1 MTSSTGD
8 SLSGDAPGNA
18 IAVIGMAGRFPGAN
32 SVSAFWRNLR
42 DGVESIVDL
51 SEDDLLAAGV
61 SERALANRSYVRR
74 AALMSGI
81 EEFDADFFGFTPHA
95 ARMLDPQHRL
105 FLQTTFHAL
114 EDAGYDPADLE
125 ATVGVFGTSSASGY
139 LLHNLMSNHDP
150 MMVIGQGASFE
161 MVNLSLQNDK
171 DHLATRVAHQFDFR
185 GPALAV
191 ATACSSSLV
200 AVHLACQSIL
210 NGECDIAL
218 AGGSSLRVPHRVGYW
233 YEQGSMVSPTGHC
246 RPFDVR
252 SDGTIFGSG
261 VGVVVLKALQDAV
274 DDGDHIHAVIRG
286 SALNNDGSTKMTY
299 AAPNAMGQAE
309 VIAEAHAIAGVDA
322 ASIGYIES
330 HGTGTPLGD
339 PIEIE
344 GLRQAFDLAE
354 ETRSGPCYIGSVK
367 SNIGHLE
374 TAAGI
379 AGLIKAILCL
389 ENQAIPATLHYTSPN
404 PELHIDRGPFRVRA
418 ADGPWESDGIRRA
431 GVSSFGVGGTNA
443 HIVLE
448 EAPTARRAPTATSS
462 PQVLVL
468 SEKTQEAL
476 AQSRAAL
483 ADELTATSEAEGFRL
498 PDAAYTLTRRR
509 KEPIRLAAV
518 VHDQQDAAAVLSAA
532 ETDNVFIGA
541 GHPDWDS
548 SETSGER
555 VAFLFPGQ
563 GAQHIGMAR
572 GLHDSEPVFA
582 RHFDECA
589 TAFSDEMGYD
599 LRAEIFDGVGRNL
612 EHTDRA
618 QPALFTVEYA
628 LAKLIQ
634 SYGVQPSIMAG
645 HSIGE
650 YPAAT
655 LAGVFD
661 LDTAVK
667 VVSMRA
673 RLMHAAPRGVM
684 VAVALSPEAIAE
696 YLTADVDLATINDPS
711 SSVVA
716 GSEEAIRTFQA
727 GLAEKGIVARR
738 VRTSHAFHSRLMDPV
753 VAEFTAFLSRMTL
766 REPKIPLLSNIT
778 GTTMSAAEAINP
790 GTWSRQIRATVR
802 FADELDLLLADPN
815 RVLVEVGP
823 GGTLTSSAGRHP
835 RWSETHRAV
844 RLMRH
849 QAQNR
854 SDHDTFL
861 LGLGQLWAADV
872 AIDWNP
878 TWRRGAAEPSAG
890 PQLVQLPGY
899 PFQKQ
904 RHWVEHNAHA
914 SWLAGGGVA
923 DGAQAGPAAGTASA
937 HGVPATA
944 GGTSQVEAALLRI
957 WTQCLGLTDIN
968 RNANFFELG
977 GDSLIAISVAMTAGH
992 EGLDLTPQDLYENQT
1007 VAALAKVL
1015 TARYAEGGL
1024 ARQSLDDI
1032 TNPPLPPNVAYL
1044 LEHGLRDVGRWR
1056 VPVILHL
1063 RSDIDE
1069 EDVRAVLTAVTGV
1082 HDALRVYIVQRAGN
1096 WDQHIAAAGEF
1107 SELVARPLPE
1117 GPDAPASG
1125 SSQEREMVRAILDE
1139 QIREHQLLNSPLT
1152 ATFIRGAAGGPSYLA
1167 LAVHGIAA
1175 DMPTDSV
1182 SRDVLLADIFTAFN
1196 QRMSGEEIVL
1206 VPGPTSWC
1214 EWSQR
1219 CAGLA
1224 SHPAV
1229 LDSRDYWLE
1238 TAAKST
1244 LSVAGPEPT
1253 QPPVAE
1259 DLVRLSLALST
1270 ADTGEVDDARRRLRL
1285 PVEDILLA
1293 ALGRTVAAVFG
1304 EGSVAVDLGGRG
1316 RSVLKPDV
1324 DLQRTP
1330 GMFTAVHPL
1339 ALPCASAQQ
1348 ATARQLL
1355 DDVQDTL
1362 KAVPHY
1368 GIGYGL
1374 LRYLYGPTARRLG
1387 TARPADILFSHVGT
1401 IPDAPADQPS
1411 DAPVRLDS
1419 DTSMPIRDA
1428 LPGLGHAL
1436 ELRVYRTAGVL
1447 HLDWWYDSR
1456 RLGPTGVESFAGQ
1469 YSSALLEIARGAL
1482 AEDDVDS
1489 AGDELTLVDLS

>member
-1 MTSSTGD
+1 MTSSTG
-8 SLSGDAPGNA
+8 SSPAGDVPDNS
-18 IAVIGMAGRFPGAN
+18 IAVIGMAGRFPGAD

-42 DGVESIVDL
+42 NGVESIVDL
-51 SEDDLLAAGV
+51 SEDELLAAGV
-61 SERALANRSYVRR
+61 TERSLANRSYVRR
-74 AALMSGI
+74 AALLSGI
-81 EEFDADFFGFTPHA
+81 EEFDAEFFGFTPYA
-95 ARMLDPQHRL
+95 ARTLDPQHRL
-105 FLQTTFHAL
+105 FLQSIYHAL
-114 EDAGYDPADLE
+114 EDSGYDPADLE
-125 ATVGVFGTSSASGY
+125 ATVGVFGTSSTSGY
-139 LLHNLMSNHDP
+139 LLHNLMSNYDP

-161 MVNLSLQNDK
+161 MVNLSLSNDK
-171 DHLATRVAHQFDFR
+171 DHLATRVAHQFNFR
-185 GPALAV
+185 GPALSV

-218 AGGSSLRVPHRVGYW
+218 AGGSSLRIPHRVGYW
-233 YEQGSMVSPTGHC
+233 YEQGTMVSPTGHC

-261 VGVVVLKALQDAV
+261 VGVVVLKALADAL
-274 DDGDHIHAVIRG
+274 DDGDRIHAVIRG

-309 VIAEAHAIAGVDA
+309 VIAEAHAVAGVDA
-322 ASIGYIES
+322 SSISYVET

-344 GLRQAFDLAE
+344 GLRQAFDLSD
-354 ETRSGPCYIGSVK
+354 ETRSGPCYLGSVK

-389 ENQAIPATLHYTSPN
+389 EHRAIPATLHYTSPN
-404 PELHIDRGPFRVRA
+404 PELHVDRGPFRVRG
-418 ADGPWESDGIRRA
+418 ADGPWEAEGIRRA

-448 EAPTARRAPTATSS
+448 EAPTASDRAPVASPPR

-468 SEKTQEAL
+468 SAKTQESLTQA
-476 AQSRAAL
+476 RAAL
-483 ADELTATSEAEGFRL
+483 ADELAATSEADGFRL

-518 VHDQQDAAAVLSAA
+518 VHDQQDATAVLGAA

-541 GHPDWDS
+541 GEPDWDS
-548 SETSGER
+548 SEGSGDR

-563 GAQHIGMAR
+563 GSQHIGMAR

-696 YLTADVDLATINDPS
+696 HLTADVDLATINDPG
-711 SSVVA
+711 SSVIA

-727 GLAEKGIVARR
+727 ALAEKGIVARR

-753 VAEFTAFLSRMTL
+753 VGEFTAFLSRMTL
-766 REPKIPLLSNIT
+766 REPQIPLLSNIT
-778 GTTMSAAEAINP
+778 GTTMSAAEATNP
-790 GTWSRQIRATVR
+790 STWARQIRATVR
-802 FADELDLLLADPN
+802 FADELDMLLTDPD

-835 RWSETHRAV
+835 RWSSRHRAV

-861 LGLGQLWAADV
+861 LALGQLWAAGVDV
-872 AIDWNP
+872 DLNTAQGSDDNP
-878 TWRRGAAEPSAG
+878 T
-890 PQLVQLPGY
+890 LVTLPGY

-904 RHWVEHNAHA
+904 RHWVEHNAGA
-914 SWLAGGGVA
+914 AWLAGGAGATGVT
-923 DGAQAGPAAGTASA
+923 DAGIAAGTA
-937 HGVPATA
+937 PATA
-944 GGTSQVEAALLRI
+944 SGKSQVETAMLRI
-957 WTQCLGLTDIN
+957 WSQCLGLSDID

-1007 VAALAKVL
+1007 VASLAKVL

-1024 ARQSLDDI
+1024 ARQSLDDAVH
-1032 TNPPLPPNVAYL
+1032 PPVPPNVAYF

-1056 VPVILHL
+1056 TPVILHL
-1063 RSDIDE
+1063 RSDVGE
-1069 EDVRAVLTAVTGV
+1069 EDVKAVLTALTSV
-1082 HDALRVYIVQRAGN
+1082 HDALRVHLVERAGT
-1096 WDQHIAAAGEF
+1096 WDQHIAEPGEF
-1107 SELVARPLPE
+1107 AELATRQLPDGVE
-1117 GPDAPASG
+1117 SG
-1125 SSQEREMVRAILDE
+1125 SPQEREAVQAILEE
-1139 QIREHQLLNSPLT
+1139 QLGEHQLLSSPLT
-1152 ATFIRGAAGGPSYLA
+1152 ATFIRGTGGGPSYLT
-1167 LAVHGIAA
+1167 LGVHGIAG
-1175 DMPTDSV
+1175 DDV
-1182 SRDVLLADIFTAFN
+1182 SRDVLITDIFTAFN

-1206 VPGPTSWC
+1206 APVATSWR

-1219 CAGLA
+1219 CAALA

-1238 TAAKST
+1238 AAAKPS
-1244 LSVAGPEPT
+1244 LRVAGPEA
-1253 QPPVAE
+1253 AE
-1259 DLVRLSLALST
+1259 APGTDDLVRLSSPLST

-1285 PVEDILLA
+1285 PIEEILLG
-1293 ALGRTVAAVFG
+1293 ALGRTFAAAIG
-1304 EGSVAVDLGGRG
+1304 EGTVAVDMGGRG

-1324 DLQRTP
+1324 DLQRTA
-1330 GMFTAVHPL
+1330 GWFTTIHPV
-1339 ALPCASAQQ
+1339 ALTCASTQQ
-1348 ATARQLL
+1348 TSAKQLL
-1355 DDVQDTL
+1355 EDVRDTL

-1374 LRYLYGPTARRLG
+1374 LRYMYAPTARVLG
-1387 TARPADILFSHVGT
+1387 ADRPADILFSHIGT
-1401 IPDAPADQPS
+1401 IPDAPADQPE
-1411 DAPVRLDS
+1411 DAPVRFDS
-1419 DTSMPIRDA
+1419 DTAMPIRDV

-1436 ELRVYRTAGVL
+1436 ELRVFRVAGVL

-1456 RLGPTGVESFAGQ
+1456 RLGPTDVESFARQ
-1469 YSSALLEIARGAL
+1469 YSTALLDLVRDAL
-1482 AEDDVDS
+1482 AEEDVDS
-1489 AGDELTLVDLS
+1489 ADGELALVDLS